1 MERIVRLG
9 FFFFFFFQ
17 KSLVW
22 HQTLCYQ
29 NLFVHIV
36 EVKGEVFIGQMNR
49 MSDTNGRKR
58 GKEKV
63 GLKPI
68 ENWNRNIK
76 VSFQSVIVSYFYCK
90 DGRPSVLSHVRSNI
104 LCVSL
109 SPRSDL
115 RTQFLLK
122 TPSCGGPPKTLF
134 LKFCSCMLTSVY
146 LLWPENTIP
155 IKNYLLWWSTK
166 DFILKVLYLYVD
178 VSSSPLSDP
187 SPCS

>member
-1 MERIVRLG
+1 MTNYWTYILPICPYFLKIRFKGDYILMVSRRMSRL
-9 FFFFFFFQ
+9 
-17 KSLVW
+17 
-22 HQTLCYQ
+22 
-29 NLFVHIV
+29 
-36 EVKGEVFIGQMNR
+36 
-49 MSDTNGRKR
+49 SDTNGRKR

-63 GLKPI
+63 GLKPMFWWFYMAYFWTFQLFEAFMI
-68 ENWNRNIK
+68 ENLFEAFMNIK

-134 LKFCSCMLTSVY
+134 LKFCGCMLTSVY

-155 IKNYLLWWSTK
+155 IKNSLLWWSTK
-166 DFILKVLYLYVD
+166 DFILKVL
-178 VSSSPLSDP
+178 
-187 SPCS
+187 